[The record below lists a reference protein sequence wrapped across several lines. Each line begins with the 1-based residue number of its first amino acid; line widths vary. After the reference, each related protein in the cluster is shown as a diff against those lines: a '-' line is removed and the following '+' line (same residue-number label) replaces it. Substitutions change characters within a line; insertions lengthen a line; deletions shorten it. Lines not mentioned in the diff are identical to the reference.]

1 MDHRSNAYPRLTKSY
16 KGAYPFKLGTT
27 SFIYPDDYIPN
38 VKMLGHYIDEIELL
52 LFESVDIDTFFPG
65 VVIDELERLATD
77 LKVDYDVHLPLD
89 ISISDQDAQNQR
101 HALNA
106 LTQIIERV
114 SPLAP
119 STYCLHIPYNETDFE
134 SHSTKK
140 WHARVRSNLEKLLDT
155 GVDAFRISIENL
167 DYPIDLIA
175 DIVMELNLSICLDVG
190 HLLHRGDDV
199 ADAFNRYFSKIS
211 VMHLHG
217 VANNQDHVS
226 LDRLS
231 EERFHPI
238 MKILKRFAGVVSLEV
253 FSFDDLNASLQYLE
267 RCWKN
272 LNSTET

>member
-1 MDHRSNAYPRLTKSY
+1 MVHRLNSYPSLTKSY
-16 KGAYPFKLGTT
+16 KRAYPFKLGTT

-38 VKMLGHYIDEIELL
+38 VKMLGAYIDEIELL
-52 LFESVDIDTFFPG
+52 LFESIEIESLFSGP
-65 VVIDELERLATD
+65 VIDELDRLATE
-77 LKVDYDVHLPLD
+77 LKVDYDVHLPMD

-101 HALNA
+101 HALKTLN
-106 LTQIIERV
+106 QIIERV

-119 STYCLHIPYNETDFE
+119 SSYCLHIPYNEADFE
-134 SHSTKK
+134 SHSIKK

-155 GVDAFRISIENL
+155 GVDPGRICIENL

-175 DIVMELNLSICLDVG
+175 DFVLELNLSICLDVG
-190 HLLHRGDDV
+190 HLLYHGYDV

-217 VANNQDHVS
+217 VGNNQDHVS

-238 MKILKRFAGVVSLEV
+238 MKMLKRFSGVVSLEV

-272 LNSTET
+272 FNSTES